1 MNRATKSLRLMGT
14 VIDLSIED
22 ELAEELLAEAA
33 AKLAVYEHRF
43 SANDPASELMAVN
56 QHAGVRPVV
65 VHSELFDLIKIGK
78 AHSLAANSNLNIAIG
93 PLVQTWRIGFKDA
106 KVPTPEEVKER
117 LEKTNPY
124 NIILNEAEQSVYL
137 TETGM
142 AIDLGCLAKGY
153 IADLLAEDFR
163 KRSVQAALINL
174 GGNIMAVGPPAKRNK
189 NYWAVG
195 VQNPSQPRNAYD
207 VLLKVADQSVV
218 TSGIYER
225 QLQTN
230 QANYH
235 HILDPKTG
243 YPCQTD
249 VVSLTIVSDH
259 SVDGEIWTTRLFGK
273 PADFI
278 IQTLDQLPGI
288 DGLVITETGEKI
300 YSKGLL
306 TAIKNYE

>member
-1 MNRATKSLRLMGT
+1 MNRATKSIRLMGT
-14 VIDLSIED
+14 VIDLLIED
-22 ELAEELLAEAA
+22 EQAEELLEEAA

-43 SANDPASELMAVN
+43 SANDPTSELMAVN
-56 QHAGVRPVV
+56 QNAGVQAVE
-65 VHSELFDLIKIGK
+65 VHPELFDLIKIGK
-78 AHSLAANSNLNIAIG
+78 EHSQAPNSNLNIAIG
-93 PLVQTWRIGFKDA
+93 SLVQTWRIGFKDA
-106 KVPTPEEVKER
+106 KVPTRSEIEACLKKMDPH
-117 LEKTNPY
+117 
-124 NIILNEAEQSVYL
+124 NIILDEAEQSVYL

-153 IADLLAEDFR
+153 IADLLAADFR
-163 KRSVQAALINL
+163 KKGVQAALLNL
-174 GGNIMAVGPPAKRNK
+174 GGNIMAVGPPAERSK
-189 NYWAVG
+189 NYWGVG
-195 VQNPSQPRNAYD
+195 VQDPTKSRNEYD

-225 QLQTN
+225 HLQTDE
-230 QANYH
+230 ANYH

-249 VVSLTIVSDH
+249 VISLTILSEH

-278 IQTLDQLPGI
+278 VQTLDQLPGI
-288 DGLVITETGEKI
+288 DGLVMTETGEKR

-306 TAIKNYE
+306 KNIKNWN